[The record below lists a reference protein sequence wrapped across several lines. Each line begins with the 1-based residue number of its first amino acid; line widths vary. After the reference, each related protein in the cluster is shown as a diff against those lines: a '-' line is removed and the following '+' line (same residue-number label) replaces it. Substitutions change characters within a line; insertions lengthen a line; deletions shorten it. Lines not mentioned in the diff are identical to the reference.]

1 MSWESLRVKRDERGS
16 PFPLRTKPGEGAY
29 VHAAA
34 MALKEPVREVYWR
47 MKSLDE
53 ERLLRRGIA
62 PARLHGVVLARNGMD
77 EGEASR
83 IAEGVLL
90 DTIARR
96 RAQSEALDGIV
107 DPSESEALLA
117 ESISRFERKRMDT
130 SRSLRPLAMAL
141 SDSEI
146 GDAIFWPAIEDG
158 TERRIAY
165 LIRWAISH
173 GVDFE
178 PARARR
184 DLALWE
190 SHEEVRRLWADEWV
204 LAALQDSPRERG

>member
-1 MSWESLRVKRDERGS
+1 MNPEPLPSDLDGRGS
-16 PFPLRTKPGEGAY
+16 PFPLYKRRGEGRY
-29 VHAAA
+29 IRAAVA
-34 MALKEPVREVYWR
+34 ARAEPANQNFLTMKALE
-47 MKSLDE
+47 E

-62 PARLHGVVLARNGMD
+62 PARLHGLVLVRSGVE
-77 EGEASR
+77 EGEATR
-83 IAEGVLL
+83 IAEGIVLES
-90 DTIARR
+90 IARR
-96 RAQSEALDGIV
+96 SAQSEALDGIV

-117 ESISRFERKRMDT
+117 ESISRFERKRMDA

-158 TERRIAY
+158 AERRIVY
-165 LIRWAISH
+165 LIRWALSH
-173 GVDFE
+173 GVDFD
-178 PARARR
+178 PVRARR

-190 SHEEVRRLWADEWV
+190 SREEVRRLWADEWV